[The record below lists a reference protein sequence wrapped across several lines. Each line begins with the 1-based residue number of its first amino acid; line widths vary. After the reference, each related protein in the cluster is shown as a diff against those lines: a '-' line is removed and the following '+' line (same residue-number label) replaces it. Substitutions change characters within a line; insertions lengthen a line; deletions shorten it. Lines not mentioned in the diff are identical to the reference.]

1 MSRGKLKL
9 LIPYDG
15 IPFLAILLLLVRWNS
30 LDAFTL
36 LQSELLL
43 VIGYYA
49 AVKDVREKV
58 VANRTVLALL
68 VCWLLTMIPQ
78 LAVNIDVGVS
88 RLANAFAGFLLG
100 SVLFLLVYLIS
111 RNGLGGGDVKF
122 MAATGLYLGLNG
134 ILPAILYGSVLAAL
148 FGLALILL
156 KKMGRKDT
164 IPLIPFLYAGIL
176 IAIFFF
182 LR

>member
-1 MSRGKLKL
+1 MNREKLKRL
-9 LIPYDG
+9 APYAG
-15 IPFLAILLLLVRWNS
+15 IPVLAILLLLAGWNS
-30 LDAFTL
+30 RDAFTL

-43 VIGYYA
+43 GIGYFA
-49 AVKDVREKV
+49 AVKDIREKV
-58 VANRTVLALL
+58 VSNQTVLALL
-68 VCWLLTMIPQ
+68 VCWLLTMLPQ
-78 LAVNIDVGVS
+78 LAVNIDAGVD
-88 RLANAFAGFLLG
+88 RLVNALAGFLLG
-100 SVLFLLVYLIS
+100 GVMFLLVYLIS

-122 MAATGLYLGLNG
+122 MAAAGLYLGLNG

-164 IPLIPFLYAGIL
+164 IPMIPFLYVGIL

-182 LR
+182 